1 MRQREVNT
9 RLSTRPAAD
18 PPLYRAIVT
27 GAAGFIGSHLVEAL
41 LEQGHE
47 VVGVDAFTPSYPS
60 VFKRAN
66 IAWASAHPRF
76 DLLPADLNELALDEV
91 LCPGDVIFHLAGRAG
106 VRASWGQDFVDYS
119 RANVEATQRV
129 LEAAL
134 KRQAARVVLASS
146 SSVYG
151 DAPLP
156 MQEDG
161 PLLPV
166 SPYGVSKLTAELL
179 GRVYWKAL
187 GLPIVALRLF
197 TVYGPRQRPDMAF
210 HGFIDAI
217 AHGQRVVL
225 FGDGSQ
231 RRDFTFVSDIV
242 TALLAAAARGE
253 PGIPVNVGGG
263 SSVTVAE
270 TIAIIERLVGRKAF
284 IEQRPAPPGDARDT
298 QASTDRLETL
308 GALPRVGIEE
318 GLAHQVEWQLA
329 RVRGHN
335 ASGTMAPSPPGERV
349 SEGRAAHVLLYSH
362 DTYGLGHLR
371 RNTTIA
377 HGLLQRA
384 PQLHITLLTGS
395 PVADQWPLPEG
406 VSLVHLPPVVKVGPD
421 EYQPIE
427 PRSLSAVRAERAGII
442 ASTLLRLRP
451 DVFLVDH
458 APLGMK
464 GELALALQMAREKL
478 PSTRVVLGLRDILDA
493 SEVVR
498 TAWEAQ
504 GLYATIENSYDQ
516 VLVYGSRELFD
527 VAHEYGFPESL
538 VRRTRFTGYIAKDR
552 GLEPAVRGR
561 EAWSRARRAGDRR
574 ILLMAGG
581 GGDAA
586 PMLLAALDAWESL
599 RHLLFGEAVVVMG
612 PLMSP
617 TDRAAVERRAHQV
630 SNVQVIGSSTT
641 VLSLVAAA
649 DLVVSMGGYNSVV
662 EAITARKPLVIC
674 PRAAPRREQ
683 LMRAEIMAGLG
694 LARVARLDGDGDAAA
709 RIADAM
715 IAALK
720 AGPPS
725 TPAWGTI
732 DLRGAERVA
741 DFLLGMTQRI
751 SEPVAA

>member
-1 MRQREVNT
+1 HPSPSCQGVLPNLGVGGVPPHVRGSIMRQREVNT

-91 LCPGDVIFHLAGRAG
+91 LCPGDVLFHRAGRAG
-106 VRASWGQDFVDYS
+106 VRASWGQDFVDCS
-119 RANVEATQRV
+119 TANAEATERV

-225 FGDGSQ
+225 FGDRSQ
-231 RRDFTFVSDIV
+231 RRDLTFVRDIV
-242 TALLAAAARGE
+242 TALL
-253 PGIPVNVGGG
+253 P
-263 SSVTVAE
+263 
-270 TIAIIERLVGRKAF
+270 
-284 IEQRPAPPGDARDT
+284 
-298 QASTDRLETL
+298 
-308 GALPRVGIEE
+308 
-318 GLAHQVEWQLA
+318 
-329 RVRGHN
+329 
-335 ASGTMAPSPPGERV
+335 APSPPGERV

-377 HGLLQRA
+377 HGLRQRA

-421 EYQPIE
+421 EY
-427 PRSLSAVRAERAGII
+427 
-442 ASTLLRLRP
+442 
-451 DVFLVDH
+451 
-458 APLGMK
+458 
-464 GELALALQMAREKL
+464 
-478 PSTRVVLGLRDILDA
+478 
-493 SEVVR
+493 
-498 TAWEAQ
+498 
-504 GLYATIENSYDQ
+504 
-516 VLVYGSRELFD
+516 
-527 VAHEYGFPESL
+527 
-538 VRRTRFTGYIAKDR
+538 
-552 GLEPAVRGR
+552 
-561 EAWSRARRAGDRR
+561 
-574 ILLMAGG
+574 
-581 GGDAA
+581 
-586 PMLLAALDAWESL
+586 
-599 RHLLFGEAVVVMG
+599 
-612 PLMSP
+612 
-617 TDRAAVERRAHQV
+617 
-630 SNVQVIGSSTT
+630 
-641 VLSLVAAA
+641 
-649 DLVVSMGGYNSVV
+649 
-662 EAITARKPLVIC
+662 
-674 PRAAPRREQ
+674 
-683 LMRAEIMAGLG
+683 
-694 LARVARLDGDGDAAA
+694 
-709 RIADAM
+709 
-715 IAALK
+715 
-720 AGPPS
+720 
-725 TPAWGTI
+725 
-732 DLRGAERVA
+732 
-741 DFLLGMTQRI
+741 
-751 SEPVAA
+751 